1 MSSRLELIAGVFVV
15 GTTMAVTA
23 CSDTLGVTSAAVESH
38 RARWEAAGLAA
49 YLYEYQKQCECRPET
64 LRPAR
69 IEVQAGSVT
78 RVTYL
83 DNAQTLESPPADS
96 FPTIDDLFDHID
108 EAARMDVASLV
119 VTYDA
124 TFGYPTLISVD
135 YRRDIADD
143 EIIIRASNLEA
154 Q

>member
-1 MSSRLELIAGVFVV
+1 MSGRLELLAGAFVV
-15 GTTMAVTA
+15 GTTIAVMA
-23 CSDTLGVTSAAVESH
+23 CSDTLGVTVAGAESH
-38 RARWEAAGLAA
+38 RAQWEAADLTA
-49 YLYEYQKQCECRPET
+49 YLYEYQKQCKCSLAT

-69 IEVQAGSVT
+69 IEVRAGSVT

-83 DNAQTLESPPADS
+83 DNAQTLESPPADA

-108 EAARMDVASLV
+108 EAARMDAASLV

-124 TFGYPTLISVD
+124 TLGYPTLISID
-135 YRRDIADD
+135 YRRDISDD